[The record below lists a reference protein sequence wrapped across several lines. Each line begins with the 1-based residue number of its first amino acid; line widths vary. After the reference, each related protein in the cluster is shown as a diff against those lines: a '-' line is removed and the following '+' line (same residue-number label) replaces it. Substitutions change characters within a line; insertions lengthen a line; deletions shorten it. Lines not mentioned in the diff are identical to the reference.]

1 MCIQGAVYE
10 AVPGRLPFD
19 YESLGKQELKGI
31 SKPVRAYAVSLKSG
45 ENIPPPEV
53 HTVLDEAPPEQPKRR
68 WIVVGALALLVIIG
82 GVLAWFQLWAP
93 REEPASIEH
102 MAFPLP
108 DKPSI
113 AVLPFTNMSDDPKQ
127 QYFVDG

>member
-68 WIVVGALALLVIIG
+68 WIVVEALALLVIIG

-93 REEPASIEH
+93 REEWRPH
-102 MAFPLP
+102 WHFDFRHDYLP
-108 DKPSI
+108 GFALQPTTFSRR
-113 AVLPFTNMSDDPKQ
+113 
-127 QYFVDG
+127 